1 VTDFWEGNAALEK
14 RLERVEA
21 IMAEAVGSLEEP
33 IRAAVLDAVVPGG
46 KLLRPALLLIG
57 SDFGKAADAGRIEV
71 LAAAIEILHAATLA
85 HDDVI
90 DEAPLRR
97 GRPSLHERIGV
108 KEAVLAGDWL
118 LSRCFLLAAEGARP
132 DNARGLARLIAAICA
147 SEIGQDLARYE
158 YPASARRYFRTISG
172 KTAALFSLALYAGAS
187 EARAGK
193 TVEQALRRIGYGIGM
208 AFQII
213 DDILDFEADTAVL
226 RKPTGLDIAEG
237 LCTLPLIY
245 ALGADESAMRLA
257 LDRVASCPGDMRS
270 EERTA
275 AARAAAELATRL
287 GGTERA
293 RQDARRFT
301 ERSLRE
307 VERLPAST
315 ARNELAAIAD
325 RLLSRAY

>member
-1 VTDFWEGNAALEK
+1 VTDFWEGNAALAR

-21 IMAEAVGSLEEP
+21 VMAEAVGSLEEP

-57 SDFGKAADAGRIEV
+57 SDFGKAGDPGRIEV

-97 GRPSLHERIGV
+97 GRPSLHERLGV

-118 LSRCFLLAAEGARP
+118 LSRCFLLAAESAKP
-132 DNARGLARLIAAICA
+132 DNARGLSRLIAAICA
-147 SEIGQDLARYE
+147 AEIGQDLARYE
-158 YPASARRYFRTISG
+158 YPASARRYLRTISG

-187 EARAGK
+187 EAKAGR
-193 TVEQALRRIGYGIGM
+193 TVEQALRRAGYGIGM

-213 DDILDFEADTAVL
+213 DDILDFEADSAVL

-245 ALGADESAMRLA
+245 ALGADESAMRAA
-257 LDRVASCPGDMRS
+257 LGRVASCAGGMRS

-275 AARAAAELATRL
+275 AARAAAELATEL

-301 ERSLRE
+301 ERALRE
-307 VERLPAST
+307 IERLPAT
-315 ARNELAAIAD
+315 RARDELASIAD
-325 RLLSRAY
+325 KLLSRAY